1 VTFGIELPA
10 VLQSLGVVVQI
21 FIIDLLL
28 SADNALLIAMAVR
41 TLPPGQMQRATMLGT
56 VGAIGLRL
64 AMAAVVLFLLDLP
77 YLKVVAATLLL
88 FIALRLTLGRKD
100 PAAFDTGVGA
110 SARLPWGDAG
120 LLGAIGAIMAA
131 DAVMSLDNVLA
142 IATVADGSLML
153 LALGLALSIPML
165 VYGSAVI
172 RRFLVDNGALVLVAG
187 MALGWIAGGIGISD
201 PAVAPW
207 IESSAPALGLAVP
220 IACAVFVLWESRILG
235 RPATAARPGTER
247 A

>member
-1 VTFGIELPA
+1 MTFGTELPA
-10 VLQSLGVVVQI
+10 VLESLGVITQI

-41 TLPPGQMQRATMLGT
+41 TLPPGQMQRATVLGT

-77 YLKVVAATLLL
+77 YLKLVAATLLL
-88 FIALRLTLGRKD
+88 FIALRLTLGRKH
-100 PAAFDTGVGA
+100 PVASDTTVGA
-110 SARLPWGDAG
+110 SAARLPWGGAG

-142 IATVADGSLML
+142 IATLADGSLML
-153 LALGLALSIPML
+153 LAFGLALSIPML

-172 RRFLVDNGALVLVAG
+172 RRFLVNNGALVLMAG
-187 MALGWIAGGIGISD
+187 MALGWIAGGIGVSD

-207 IESSAPALGLAVP
+207 IESSAPALVLAVP
-220 IACAVFVLWESRILG
+220 IACAVFVFWESHIL
-235 RPATAARPGTER
+235 ARREPDVER
-247 A
+247 LG